1 MSIRQKIFLPILG
14 IVVIALGLLGFVS
27 WEGHKAREQMR
38 SVAEMALEAEKL
50 SLLIVENFEAAQ
62 ITIDTVLSMT
72 SFIEASQIERDFG
85 ATTKKISEEIARLKS
100 VSLSQEMT
108 DSVQVLSSNYEIWK
122 SDVSISLGLIKAAQV
137 PTREKIAKQKA
148 AMVDAI
154 DLVADLIK
162 TTSTAELNAVNESS
176 EQMTFWSIA
185 IALVGGVCGL
195 AFALWLA
202 NTLSRPIVQ
211 LTASMRDLAAGN
223 LDVSLGVENRRDEIG
238 EMTRAVEVFRENA
251 IDRQRL
257 AGETEV
263 EQQARFDRQRR
274 IDDLIEEFRST
285 ATSRLSLVSERMQVM
300 QETAKDLAL
309 VVEGTL
315 DQAADISRTSSDAS
329 NNVESVAIASDE
341 LATSVQEIGLQV
353 SQATAMAETADAA
366 TRESSEKITDL
377 AKSSEM
383 IGEVVGLI
391 SAIAEQTNLLALN
404 ATIEAARAG
413 EAGRGFAVVASEVK
427 DLASQTAKATEEIS
441 SQIGGVQESTAEAV
455 KSIESITAAMT
466 KVREYTGVIAS
477 AIEVQ
482 GRSTDTINQNVKQA
496 AGGTLHVTN
505 GMTTMHDAAQ
515 NTLLA
520 TKTVEDSAKEVSAQT
535 TDLNQ
540 LFDRFLIEVSAA

>member
-38 SVAEMALEAEKL
+38 SVAEMALEAETL
-50 SLLIVENFEAAQ
+50 SLHIVENFESAQ
-62 ITIDTVLSMT
+62 LTIDTVLAMT
-72 SFIEASQIERDFG
+72 SFVEASEIERDFG
-85 ATTKKISEEIARLKS
+85 ATTKKISEEIARLNS
-100 VSLSQEMT
+100 VSLSQEM
-108 DSVQVLSSNYEIWK
+108 SEAVQALSSSYEIWK
-122 SDVSISLGLIKAAQV
+122 SDVSIALGLTQAAQV
-137 PTREKIAKQKA
+137 PTREKIAKQKT

-154 DLVADLIK
+154 DLVAEMIK
-162 TTSTAELNAVNESS
+162 TTSTKELNAVNESS
-176 EQMTFWSIA
+176 EQMTFWSIV
-185 IALVGGVCGL
+185 IALIGGVCGL
-195 AFALWLA
+195 VFALWLA
-202 NTLSRPIVQ
+202 NTLSLPIVQ
-211 LTASMRDLAAGN
+211 LTANMRDLAAGN
-223 LDVSLGVENRRDEIG
+223 LDVSLGGENRRDEIG
-238 EMTRAVEVFRENA
+238 EMTKAVEVFRENA

-257 AGETEV
+257 AGETEA
-263 EQQARFDRQRR
+263 EQQSRFDRQRR
-274 IDDLIEEFRST
+274 IESLIEEFRSA
-285 ATSRLSLVSERMQVM
+285 ATTRLSSVSERMQIM
-300 QETAKDLAL
+300 QETAKDLGQ

-315 DQAADISRTSSDAS
+315 DQAADISRISSDAS
-329 NNVESVAIASDE
+329 DNVESVATASGE
-341 LATSVQEIGLQV
+341 LAQSVQEIGVQV

-441 SQIGGVQESTAEAV
+441 SQIGGVQESTAAAV

-477 AIEVQ
+477 AIEEQ

-520 TKTVEDSAKEVSAQT
+520 TKTVEESAKEVSVQT
-535 TDLNQ
+535 TDLNK

>member
-14 IVVIALGLLGFVS
+14 IIVIALGLLGFVS

-62 ITIDTVLSMT
+62 ITIDSVLAMT
-72 SFIEASQIERDFG
+72 SFIEASEIERDFG

-100 VSLSQEMT
+100 VSLSREMT
-108 DSVQVLSSNYEIWK
+108 DAVQVLSSNYETWK

-162 TTSTAELNAVNESS
+162 TTSTAELNAVNENS
-176 EQMTFWSIA
+176 EQMTFWSIV

-195 AFALWLA
+195 VFALWLA

-238 EMTRAVEVFRENA
+238 EMTKAVEVFRENA

-285 ATSRLSLVSERMQVM
+285 ATSRLSLVSERMQIM
-300 QETAKDLAL
+300 QETAKDLAQ

-329 NNVESVAIASDE
+329 NNVESVATASDE
-341 LATSVQEIGLQV
+341 LAKSVQEIGLQV

-455 KSIESITAAMT
+455 KSIESITAAMA

-477 AIEVQ
+477 AIEEQ
-482 GRSTDTINQNVKQA
+482 GRSTDTINQNVQQA
-496 AGGTLHVTN
+496 AGGTLRVTN

-520 TKTVEDSAKEVSAQT
+520 TKTVEDSASEVSVQT
-535 TDLNQ
+535 KDLNQ
-540 LFDRFLIEVSAA
+540 LFDRFLTEVSAA